1 MWYAFYVAW
10 ARTDGNDRLSWAARP
25 LCPLDL
31 VVRSPRN
38 AESFKDWGFGFMS
51 SVIDRSSS
59 RIKPEKIEQAVI
71 RFAGDSGDGMQIT
84 GSQFTNTVALYGND
98 IATFPD
104 FPAEIRAPAG
114 TLPGVS
120 GYQLHFASSDVYTPG
135 DAVDVLIAM
144 NPAALKVNIADL
156 KPNGILIVN
165 SDSFGENDLRK
176 AQLTAN
182 PLEDHSLDKY
192 RLFSV
197 ELERLTRVSLEH
209 LGLDAKSMDRCKNFF
224 ALGMCYWLYNR
235 STESTVRWIEDKFKN
250 KPLLVEANKL
260 AMKAGYSYCEATE
273 AFQISYEIP
282 PAQLAPGSYRN
293 MSGNQALALG
303 FVTASQK
310 SGLRLFQGSYPI
322 TPASDILH
330 ELAQYKDFGVMTF
343 QAEDEIAAVTSTI
356 GAAYA
361 GALGL
366 TTTSGPGMAL
376 KTEAI
381 GLAIAVEIPLVICD
395 IQRGGPSTGLPT
407 KTEQADLLQALFGR
421 NSEAPVPVIAPAT
434 PSDCFW
440 AAIEASRIAV
450 KYMVPV
456 ILLSDGYLANG
467 AEPWRIPDLAE
478 IPEIPVQF
486 ATEPNSPGGYLPY
499 KRNPDTLAR
508 PWAVPGTPGLEH
520 RIGGLEKQDVTG
532 NINYEPLNH
541 ENMVRIR
548 AAKVAAIA
556 QDIPEAVPS
565 GDPKGDLLIIAWGST
580 HGAITAA
587 VNAQRAEGRKIGHVH
602 LRHLNPLPSNLGD
615 VIKRYKH
622 VLVPELNM
630 GQLLWIL
637 RAKFL
642 VDAVGLNKIQGRPFK
657 QAELEQKIEEMLGV
671 D

>member
-1 MWYAFYVAW
+1 MATT
-10 ARTDGNDRLSWAARP
+10 TDIP
-25 LCPLDL
+25 LPKHK
-31 VVRSPRN
+31 R
-38 AESFKDWGFGFMS
+38 E
-51 SVIDRSSS
+51 VIDR
-59 RIKPEKIEQAVI
+59 AVI
-71 RFAGDSGDGMQIT
+71 RFAGDSGDGMQVT

-120 GYQLHFASSDVYTPG
+120 GYQLHFSSNEIYTPG

-144 NPAALKVNIADL
+144 NPAALKMNLADL
-156 KPNGILIVN
+156 KANGILIVN
-165 SDSFGENDLRK
+165 SDAFAETDLRK
-176 AQLTAN
+176 AQLTVN

-197 ELERLTRVSLEH
+197 ELECLTKVALEH
-209 LGLDAKSMDRCKNFF
+209 LGLDAKSVSRCKNFF

-235 STESTVRWIEDKFKN
+235 SMEGTVRYIEEKFAK

-282 PAQLAPGSYRN
+282 PAQLEPGLYRN

-303 FVTASQK
+303 FITASQK
-310 SGLRLFQGSYPI
+310 SGLKLFQGSYPI

-330 ELAQYKDFGVMTF
+330 ELSQYKDFGVITF
-343 QAEDEIAAVTSTI
+343 QAEDEIAAITSAI

-361 GALGL
+361 GALAI

-376 KTEAI
+376 KTEAM
-381 GLAIAVEIPLVICD
+381 GLAVAVEIPLVVCD

-421 NSEAPVPVIAPAT
+421 NSEAPIPVIAPAT

-440 AAIEASRIAV
+440 AALEASRIAV

-456 ILLSDGYLANG
+456 IILSDGYLANG
-467 AEPWRIPDLAE
+467 AEPWKIPDLDA
-478 IPEIPVQF
+478 IPDFKVKFASDPVDF
-486 ATEPNSPGGYLPY
+486 KPY
-499 KRNPDTLAR
+499 RRNPDTLAR

-548 AAKVAAIA
+548 AAKVEAIA
-556 QDIPEAVPS
+556 QDIPDAVPA
-565 GDPKGDLLIIAWGST
+565 GDPDGELLIVAWGST

-587 VNAQRAEGRKIGHVH
+587 VKSQRELGHRIGHVH

-615 VIKRYKH
+615 VLKRYKQ

-630 GQLLWIL
+630 GQLLWLL

-642 VDAVGLNKIQGRPFK
+642 VNAIGLNKIQGRPFK
-657 QAELEQKIEEMLGV
+657 QSELEQKIEELV
-671 D
+671 S

>member
-1 MWYAFYVAW
+1 MSTAFE
-10 ARTDGNDRLSWAARP
+10 TPIPSRL
-25 LCPLDL
+25 
-31 VVRSPRN
+31 
-38 AESFKDWGFGFMS
+38 
-51 SVIDRSSS
+51 
-59 RIKPEKIEQAVI
+59 KPEKIDQAVI

-120 GYQLHFASSDVYTPG
+120 GYQLHFASGDIYTPG

-156 KPNGILIVN
+156 KKNGILIVN
-165 SDSFGENDLRK
+165 SDSFKEADLKK
-176 AQLTAN
+176 AQSATN
-182 PLEDHSLDKY
+182 PLEDHSLDGY

-197 ELERLTRVSLEH
+197 ELERLTRVALEH

-235 STESTVRWIEDKFKN
+235 SMESTVRWIQDKFKN

-282 PAQLAPGSYRN
+282 PAKLAP
-293 MSGNQALALG
+293 G

-330 ELAQYKDFGVMTF
+330 ELSQYKDFGVMTF
-343 QAEDEIAAVTSTI
+343 QAEDEIAAITSAI

-361 GALGL
+361 GALAI

-376 KTEAI
+376 KTEAM
-381 GLAIAVEIPLVICD
+381 GLAVAVEIPLVVCD

-421 NSEAPVPVIAPAT
+421 NSEAPIPIIAPAT

-440 AAIEASRIAV
+440 AALEASRIAV

-456 ILLSDGYLANG
+456 IILSDGYLANG
-467 AEPWRIPDLAE
+467 AEPWKIPDADA
-478 IPEIPVQF
+478 IADFKVQF
-486 ATEPNSPGGYLPY
+486 VKEKNSPNAYLPY
-499 KRNPDTLAR
+499 KRNPETLAR

-520 RIGGLEKQDVTG
+520 RVGGLEKQDVTG

-556 QDIPEAVPS
+556 QEIPDVEPA
-565 GDPKGDLLIIAWGST
+565 GDPQGDLLIVAWGST

-587 VNAQRAEGRKIGHVH
+587 VKAQRAEGRKIGHVH
-602 LRHLNPLPSNLGD
+602 LRHLNPLPANLGD
-615 VIKRYKH
+615 VIKRYKQ

-630 GQLLWIL
+630 GQLLWLL
-637 RAKFL
+637 RAKYL
-642 VDAVGLNKIQGRPFK
+642 VDAIGLNKIQGRPFK
-657 QAELEQKIEEMLGV
+657 QVELEQKIEEMLGV

>member
-1 MWYAFYVAW
+1 MATT
-10 ARTDGNDRLSWAARP
+10 TDIP
-25 LCPLDL
+25 LPKTTK
-31 VVRSPRN
+31 R
-38 AESFKDWGFGFMS
+38 E
-51 SVIDRSSS
+51 VIDR
-59 RIKPEKIEQAVI
+59 AVI
-71 RFAGDSGDGMQIT
+71 RFAGDSGDGMQVT

-114 TLPGVS
+114 TIPGVS
-120 GYQLHFASSDVYTPG
+120 GYQLHFSSNEIFTPG
-135 DAVDVLIAM
+135 DSVDVLIAM
-144 NPAALKVNIADL
+144 NPAALKTNLADL
-156 KPNGILIVN
+156 KANGILIVN
-165 SDSFGENDLRK
+165 SDAFAETDLRK
-176 AQLTAN
+176 AQMTSN

-197 ELERLTRVSLEH
+197 ELERLTKAALDH
-209 LGLDAKSMDRCKNFF
+209 LGMDAKSISRCKNFF

-235 STESTVRWIEDKFKN
+235 SMDSTVRWIQDKFSK

-260 AMKAGYSYCEATE
+260 AMKAGYAYCEATE

-282 PAQLAPGSYRN
+282 PAKLAPGLYRN
-293 MSGNQALALG
+293 LSGNQALALG
-303 FVTASQK
+303 FVAASQK

-330 ELAQYKDFGVMTF
+330 ELSQYKDFGVITF
-343 QAEDEIAAVTSTI
+343 QAEDEIAAITSAI

-361 GALGL
+361 GALAI

-376 KTEAI
+376 KTEAM
-381 GLAIAVEIPLVICD
+381 GLAVAVEIPLVICD

-421 NSEAPVPVIAPAT
+421 NSEAPIPVIAAAT

-456 ILLSDGYLANG
+456 IILSDGYLANG
-467 AEPWRIPDLAE
+467 AEPWRIPDVSEL
-478 IPEIPVQF
+478 PEIPVKF
-486 ATEPNSPGGYLPY
+486 ETNPVDFKPY
-499 KRNPDTLAR
+499 RRDPLTLAR

-520 RIGGLEKQDVTG
+520 RIGGLEKQDVSG

-541 ENMVRIR
+541 EKMVRLR
-548 AAKVAAIA
+548 AAKVEAIT
-556 QDIPEAVPS
+556 QDIPLVEPE
-565 GDPKGDLLIIAWGST
+565 GDQDGDLLIVAWGST
-580 HGAITAA
+580 HGSITAA
-587 VNAQRAEGRKIGHVH
+587 VKAQRQKLAGRKRIGHLH
-602 LRHLNPLPSNLGD
+602 LRYLNPLPPNVGD
-615 VIKRYKH
+615 ILKRYKK

-630 GQLLWIL
+630 GQLSWVL

-642 VDAVGLNKIQGRPFK
+642 VDAIGMNKIQGRPFK
-657 QAELEQKIEEMLGV
+657 QSELEQKIEELLA
-671 D
+671 

>member
-1 MWYAFYVAW
+1 MATT
-10 ARTDGNDRLSWAARP
+10 TDIP
-25 LCPLDL
+25 LPKHK
-31 VVRSPRN
+31 P
-38 AESFKDWGFGFMS
+38 E
-51 SVIDRSSS
+51 VIDR
-59 RIKPEKIEQAVI
+59 AVI
-71 RFAGDSGDGMQIT
+71 RFAGDSGDGMQVT

-120 GYQLHFASSDVYTPG
+120 GYQLHFSSNEIYTPG

-144 NPAALKVNIADL
+144 NPAALKMNIADL
-156 KPNGILIVN
+156 KANGILIVN
-165 SDSFGENDLRK
+165 SDAFAETDLRK
-176 AQLTAN
+176 AQMASN

-197 ELERLTRVSLEH
+197 ELERLTKVALEH
-209 LGLDAKSMDRCKNFF
+209 LGLDAKSVSRCKNFF

-235 STESTVRWIEDKFKN
+235 SMDGTTRYIEEKFSK
-250 KPLLVEANKL
+250 KPLLVQANKL

-282 PAQLAPGSYRN
+282 PAQLEPGLYRN

-310 SGLRLFQGSYPI
+310 SGLKLFQGSYPI

-330 ELAQYKDFGVMTF
+330 ELSQYKDFGVITF
-343 QAEDEIAAVTSTI
+343 QAEDEIAAITSSI

-361 GALGL
+361 GALAI

-376 KTEAI
+376 KTEAL
-381 GLAIAVEIPLVICD
+381 GLAVAVEIPLVICD

-421 NSEAPVPVIAPAT
+421 NSEAPIPIIAPAT

-440 AAIEASRIAV
+440 AAVEASRIAI

-456 ILLSDGYLANG
+456 IILSDGYLANG
-467 AEPWRIPDLAE
+467 AEPWRIPDLDS
-478 IPEIPVQF
+478 IPDFKVQF
-486 ATEPNSPGGYLPY
+486 ASDPVDFKPY
-499 KRNPDTLAR
+499 RRNPDTLAR

-548 AAKVAAIA
+548 AAKVEAIV
-556 QDIPEAVPS
+556 QDIPDSVPA
-565 GDPKGDLLIIAWGST
+565 GDPEGDLLVVAWGST

-587 VNAQRAEGRKIGHVH
+587 VKSQRELGHRIGHVH
-602 LRHLNPLPSNLGD
+602 LRYLNPLPANLGE
-615 VIKRYKH
+615 ILKRYKT

-630 GQLLWIL
+630 GQLLWLL

-642 VDAVGLNKIQGRPFK
+642 VNAIGLNKIQGRPFK
-657 QAELEQKIEEMLGV
+657 QSELEQKIAELV
-671 D
+671 S